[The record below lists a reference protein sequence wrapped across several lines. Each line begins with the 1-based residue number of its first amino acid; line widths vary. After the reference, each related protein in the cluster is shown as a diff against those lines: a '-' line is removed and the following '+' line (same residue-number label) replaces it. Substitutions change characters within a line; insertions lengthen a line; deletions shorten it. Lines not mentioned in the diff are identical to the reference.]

1 MDKNQIIGI
10 VLMVLLYIGYIW
22 YTTPTEEDRL
32 AAIAAQ
38 EQQIEQ
44 ARLDSIAAVEE
55 AEFQAQLREQ
65 PRHRT
70 PPVRRRWMPR
80 SSDGLADW
88 QVQPLAKTRPT
99 PSLPRA

>member
-65 PRHRT
+65 PT
-70 PPVRRRWMPR
+70 
-80 SSDGLADW
+80 A
-88 QVQPLAKTRPT
+88 QPLAKTRPT
-99 PSLPRA
+99 PSLPRV

>member
-38 EQQIEQ
+38 EQQIEL
-44 ARLDSIAAVEE
+44 ARIDSVAQVEE
-55 AEFQAQLREQ
+55 EEFQAQLREQ
-65 PRHRT
+65 T
-70 PPVRRRWMPR
+70 IA
-80 SSDGLADW
+80 SDITL
-88 QVQPLAKTRPT
+88 
-99 PSLPRA
+99 SLIHI

>member
-65 PRHRT
+65 PGIGHHQHGGADAS
-70 PPVRRRWMPR
+70 
-80 SSDGLADW
+80 SSDGLAGW
-88 QVQPLAKTRPT
+88 RAQPLAKTRPT